1 MYDRSRRNG
10 PGEGPPP
17 PWSAAWLGHTAPW
30 LRSLQQ
36 GCSARHGMKSRSAS
50 HSSVVGDSS
59 LDIPPTLEKGVDMK
73 TLSKST
79 ALILTAAL
87 SAALLGACKDR
98 NADVPPADTT
108 SPAATSGGTS
118 GATGTTP
125 DTGGTGTSGT
135 GATGTTG
142 GAVTPDSTTTPGATG
157 TPGMPSDT
165 TTPPAGATGTTPG
178 TSGATGADGT
188 TGSGTAGTKEGAN
201 TPAGATPTR

>member
-118 GATGTTP
+118 GATGTT
-125 DTGGTGTSGT
+125 
-135 GATGTTG
+135 G